1 MQAQKLRSLERP
13 SDRDYQSII
22 NFMEG
27 DDPPLQ
33 AADMAWVYE
42 KEDIVTL
49 RPGRE
54 NAWLD
59 GFVERILHKSHCD
72 AIEV

>member
-1 MQAQKLRSLERP
+1 
-13 SDRDYQSII
+13 
-22 NFMEG
+22 MEG